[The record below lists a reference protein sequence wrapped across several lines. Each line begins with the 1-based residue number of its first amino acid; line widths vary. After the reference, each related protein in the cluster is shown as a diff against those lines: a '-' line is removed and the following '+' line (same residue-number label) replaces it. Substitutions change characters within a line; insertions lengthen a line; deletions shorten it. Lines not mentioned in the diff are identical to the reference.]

1 MWPGRICNE
10 GLCSKKNCTCGW
22 RNNKGSAKR
31 GRQAGHRKTIKK
43 RRAKDE
49 AYSED
54 GNYIKRKKAS
64 IKVVKVDDSDDE
76 KKPAAATKGE
86 ADEDKK

>member
-31 GRQAGHRKTIKK
+31 GRQADHGKTVKK

-64 IKVVKVDDSDDE
+64 IKVPRE
-76 KKPAAATKGE
+76 KQTRTRNKLAIA
-86 ADEDKK
+86 